1 MKWQRLN
8 QLKNKVREYG
18 LFIIKG
24 GEMRVLYNKRRF
36 KFRREVKEKS
46 IGINVF
52 TYLGRLGMYA
62 WQTHL
67 EQQQLAAA
75 AVCWR
80 ECFSRAKWLPRI
92 TEQEGEEQDEE
103 TMRRRGKKRALVRE
117 TEGNMQRDREE
128 CAIEGG
134 GRERCL

>member
-1 MKWQRLN
+1 
-8 QLKNKVREYG
+8 
-18 LFIIKG
+18 
-24 GEMRVLYNKRRF
+24 MRDLYNKRRF

-52 TYLGRLGMYA
+52 TYLVRLGMYA

-75 AVCWR
+75 AVCRR

-92 TEQEGEEQDEE
+92 TE
-103 TMRRRGKKRALVRE
+103 
-117 TEGNMQRDREE
+117 
-128 CAIEGG
+128 
-134 GRERCL
+134 